1 MIVFSAIQTV
11 TLLQLTLC
19 GWLLPTLAGPTRPF
33 DVPVPDDSA
42 ARALTGA
49 VRRRYRALVAV
60 AGAAIA
66 AVTLGATRH
75 ATVITIGTA
84 TTAAI
89 ALLFLSGWV
98 AHCQA
103 RATLLRA
110 TTDLPRTPPA
120 AVPAGDPPGAHRFPA
135 RWMFAVIVLL
145 ALTVTIG
152 AARYHDL
159 PAALPT
165 RWTAGLADRY
175 APTTAETAF
184 SLVPPQILLT
194 LMVLTVLG
202 FGWPTGT
209 AGTRAVARRTTHALL
224 ALCAGVQ
231 LWLLAGSLILWGLL
245 PAPPG

>member
-33 DVPVPDDSA
+33 DVPVPDDPS

-49 VRRRYRALVAV
+49 VRRRYRALVVA
-60 AGAAIA
+60 AGAGIA
-66 AVTLGATRH
+66 AVTLGTTWH
-75 ATVITIGTA
+75 ATISTIGTA

-89 ALLFLSGWV
+89 ALLFLSGWL
-98 AHCQA
+98 AHCHA

-110 TTDLPRTPPA
+110 TAGLPHTRPA
-120 AVPAGDPPGAHRFPA
+120 AQAGDQPGADRFPVP
-135 RWMFAVIVLL
+135 WTVAVLALL
-145 ALTVTIG
+145 AVTVIIG
-152 AARYHDL
+152 AARYHTL

-184 SLVPPQILLT
+184 SFVPAQILLT
-194 LMVLTVLG
+194 LMVLTVIG
-202 FGWPTGT
+202 FAWPAAT
-209 AGTRAVARRTTHALL
+209 AGARALARRTCHALL

-231 LWLLAGSLILWGLL
+231 LCLLAGSLMLWGLL